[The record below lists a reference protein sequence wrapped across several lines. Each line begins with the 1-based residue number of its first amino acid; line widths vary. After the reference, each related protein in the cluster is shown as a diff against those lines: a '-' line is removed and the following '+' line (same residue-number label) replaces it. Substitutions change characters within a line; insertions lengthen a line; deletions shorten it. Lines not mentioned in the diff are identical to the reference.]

1 MMSTHD
7 RTLLVHDAVIEAARR
22 TPDDIALVDE
32 TGATLTYRQV
42 QDRIEAIAQ
51 AIDAT
56 GPGRA
61 PVALHSRK
69 TAGAILAMLGVLRAG
84 RAYVPIDPSAPL
96 QRRAF
101 IVEQAGCT
109 LMVADTADAPAGLG
123 LPLLDVSAGLTDPDP
138 AWRAPAVGLDDTAYI
153 LFTSGSTGLPKG
165 VVITHRNA
173 AAFVAWAAADLP
185 LRPGDQVAVHAPL
198 HFDVSVYDIYV
209 GLAGGATVHPVP
221 ERVAL
226 FPESLRG
233 FLAERRISH
242 LYAVPSALTALV
254 QRSTVTAGSLPGLT
268 QILYAG
274 EEFQPSPLAELMAAA
289 PNATVSNLY
298 GPIETNVVTA
308 WTLPGPPERRVPLGR
323 PIADVVLA
331 LLADDG
337 SASLEGAATG
347 EIVVAGDCVTPG
359 YLNRPELNEKA
370 FVRLSAGS
378 HERRFYRTGDLARR
392 DEHGLLQILG
402 RRDFMVKT
410 RGYRVE
416 LGDVEAAVDG
426 CPEVAEVAVVAV
438 PDEKITHSIH
448 AVVIGAAKSDER
460 QLGAT
465 VLAHCRAHLPAYMVP
480 GAVHVVTDLPRTAS
494 GKIARR
500 QLTDTVAAAVTGARR

>member
-1 MMSTHD
+1 MLTYD
-7 RTLLVHDAVIEAARR
+7 RTLLVHDSVLEAARR
-22 TPDDIALVDE
+22 NPDGVALVDE
-32 TGATLTYRQV
+32 HSEPLTYRETV
-42 QDRIEAIAQ
+42 ARIDAIAQ
-51 AIDAT
+51 AIDAAA
-56 GPGRA
+56 PGRA

-69 TAGAILAMLGVLRAG
+69 TAGAILAMLGVLRSG
-84 RAYVPIDPSAPL
+84 RAYVPIDPAAPL
-96 QRRAF
+96 ERRAF

-109 LMVADTADAPAGLG
+109 LMVADTADALAGLD
-123 LPLLDVSAGLTDPDP
+123 LPLLDVSHTRPEADP
-138 AWRAPAVGLDDTAYI
+138 AWRAPEVDRDDIAYI

-173 AAFVAWAAADLP
+173 AAFVAWAANDLP
-185 LRPGDQVAVHAPL
+185 VQPGDHVAVHAPL
-198 HFDVSVYDIYV
+198 HFDISVYDIYV
-209 GLAGGATVHPVP
+209 GLACGATVHPIP

-226 FPESLRG
+226 FPESLRR
-233 FLAERRISH
+233 FLVEHRISH

-254 QRSTVTAGSLPGLT
+254 QRSAVTAGSLPGLT

-289 PNATVSNLY
+289 PNATVTNLY

-308 WTLPGPPERRVPLGR
+308 WTLDGPPTGRVPLGR
-323 PIADVVLA
+323 PISNVVLA

-337 SASLEGAATG
+337 SAGLDGTATG

-370 FVRLSAGS
+370 FVELNVDAQV
-378 HERRFYRTGDLARR
+378 RRFYRTGDLARL
-392 DEHGLLQILG
+392 DDDGLLQILG

-416 LGDVEAAVDG
+416 LGDVEAAVDS
-426 CPEVAEVAVVAV
+426 CPDVAEVAVVAV
-438 PDEKITHSIH
+438 PDDKITHSIH
-448 AVVIGAAKSDER
+448 AVVIGAGTPDPQ

-465 VLAHCRAHLPAYMVP
+465 VLAHCRRNLPAYMVP
-480 GAVHVVTDLPRTAS
+480 GAVHVVADLPRTAS
-494 GKIARR
+494 GKIARK
-500 QLTDTVAAAVTGARR
+500 QLTDMVAASVTGASR

>member
-1 MMSTHD
+1 MLTHD
-7 RTLLVHDAVIEAARR
+7 RTLHVHDAVLEAARR
-22 TPDDIALVDE
+22 HPDAVALVDE
-32 TGATLTYRQV
+32 TGTALTYRQA
-42 QDRIEAIAQ
+42 QTRIEAIAQ
-51 AIDAT
+51 AIDAAD
-56 GPGRA
+56 PGRA
-61 PVALHSRK
+61 PIALHSRK
-69 TAGAILAMLGVLRAG
+69 TADAILAMLGVLRAG

-96 QRRAF
+96 ERRQF

-109 LMVADTADAPAGLG
+109 LMVTDAPDAPGGLG
-123 LPLLDVSAGLTDPDP
+123 LPLLDVSAELAEPDP
-138 AWRAPAVGLDDTAYI
+138 AWPAPTVGLDDTAYI

-165 VVITHRNA
+165 VVISHRNA
-173 AAFVAWAAADLP
+173 SAFVAWAARDLP
-185 LRPGDQVAVHAPL
+185 LRTGDQVAVHAPL
-198 HFDVSVYDIYV
+198 HFDISVYDIYV

-226 FPESLRG
+226 FPQCLLD
-233 FLAERRISH
+233 FLTERRISH

-254 QRSTVTAGSLPGLT
+254 QRSSVTAGSLPALT

-308 WTLPGPPERRVPLGR
+308 WTLPGPPDRRVPLGR
-323 PIADVVLA
+323 PIGNVVLA

-337 SASLEGAATG
+337 TASLEGAATG

-359 YLNRPELNEKA
+359 YLNRPELNETA
-370 FVRLSAGS
+370 FVRLGAGS
-378 HERRFYRTGDLARR
+378 PQRRFYRTGDLARR
-392 DEHGLLQILG
+392 DDDGLLQILG

-426 CPEVAEVAVVAV
+426 CPDVAEVAVVAV
-438 PDEKITHSIH
+438 PDERITHSIH
-448 AVVIGAAKSDER
+448 AVVIGAVTTDPR
-460 QLGAT
+460 QLSAT
-465 VLAHCRAHLPAYMVP
+465 VLAHCRAHLPSYMVP
-480 GAVHVVTDLPRTAS
+480 GAVHVVADLPRTPS
-494 GKIARR
+494 GKIARK
-500 QLTDTVAAAVTGARR
+500 QLTDTVAATVAGARR